1 MKVGPKV
8 AGECNFAPTFVRR
21 SRFSRGLENSTG
33 IFREVRFYRPR
44 ALLSNYRFLC
54 EVFLYRFASLSL
66 SFSLCSFVFDA
77 CTKKKFLIGFYSTD
91 KVSFVGIKRCKFV

>member
-66 SFSLCSFVFDA
+66 SLQLRIRRVYKEEIFNRILFR
-77 CTKKKFLIGFYSTD
+77 GQ
-91 KVSFVGIKRCKFV
+91 GIVRWNKEV